1 MKSKMIKVTMLALLV
16 SGSVYAEI
24 SSLGFNELSGLA
36 NENVASL
43 MNLTDKD
50 CMRREGGTCYGLVVD
65 EEEGN
70 DIEVEVAENWVNRV
84 EIID

>member
-1 MKSKMIKVTMLALLV
+1 
-16 SGSVYAEI
+16 
-24 SSLGFNELSGLA
+24 
-36 NENVASL
+36 

-50 CMRREGGTCYGLVVD
+50 CMRREGGTCQGLVVD